1 MRLIVGLTLLS
12 SVIYA
17 QKITVE
23 PAPVDRAALIVRV
36 PWYPFHKKDIRRLCA
51 FDAAGRAYPLQE
63 EILNPQFRSQEE
75 TLKELEKMKAE
86 LSATF
91 TGTAPKEPVRHLLL
105 ALGFVPGDP
114 ALDPYRQGAAPVGEA
129 LQAST
134 VVDRIHDAGGL
145 ALLAHPGRYRL
156 SFQRL
161 IPAAAALGFDGAE
174 AYYDYAMQPR
184 WEPTPH
190 VCDAIARLLDVH
202 ALLRSC
208 GTDTHG
214 LELSGR

>member
-1 MRLIVGLTLLS
+1 MAAHPLRPVLEQVHAGSCPGTLNFHCHTIHSDGSLRPEQLGRQALSLGLEHLAVTDHHS
-12 SVIYA
+12 
-17 QKITVE
+17 T
-23 PAPVDRAALIVRV
+23 AA
-36 PWYPFHKKDIRRLCA
+36 FA
-51 FDAAGRAYPLQE
+51 PLQQWFE
-63 EILNPQFRSQEE
+63 QQAEAGEAVPVLWSGVEISCL
-75 TLKELEKMKAE
+75 LESC
-86 LSATF
+86 L
-91 TGTAPKEPVRHLLL
+91 VHVL
-105 ALGFVPGDP
+105 ALGFEAGHP
-114 ALDPYRQGAAPVGEA
+114 ALEPYRQGQAPVGEE
-129 LQAST
+129 LRASA
-134 VVDRIHDAGGL
+134 VVQRIHDAGGL

-184 WEPTPH
+184 WQPTPV
-190 VCDAIARLLDVH
+190 VCDAIARLLDDH